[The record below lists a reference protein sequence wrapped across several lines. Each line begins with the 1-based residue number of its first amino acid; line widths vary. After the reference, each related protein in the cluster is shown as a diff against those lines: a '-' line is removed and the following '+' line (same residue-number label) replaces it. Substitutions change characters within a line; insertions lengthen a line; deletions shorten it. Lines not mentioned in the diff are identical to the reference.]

1 MLMRHFYHCSR
12 DANLA
17 DQPLNPFDGQTS
29 EIRGLCFSDG
39 EEQHFGPHSYQISLP
54 DDCDFLTANLV
65 WNMKLAVEEGT
76 RAVGRNGEQLQL
88 TLTMAEQ
95 ACKEAMAE
103 MGYDLDDETVEFVFC
118 RAIEFDDCD
127 ESIGGDD
134 NDCCDPWDEQIDG
147 WGLQSVRALV
157 AHKLGLVGAAID
169 DENGQCYISANPD
182 LVLKK
187 VEEEEVS

>member
-103 MGYDLDDETVEFVFC
+103 MGYDLDDETVEFVFAAPLSSTIAM
-118 RAIEFDDCD
+118 RASAVTITTVATPGMSRSTAGACKAF
-127 ESIGGDD
+127 G
-134 NDCCDPWDEQIDG
+134 PWWRTSWAW
-147 WGLQSVRALV
+147 WGPPSMMKTA
-157 AHKLGLVGAAID
+157 
-169 DENGQCYISANPD
+169 SATSAPTRTWC
-182 LVLKK
+182 
-187 VEEEEVS
+187 